1 MPLQL
6 IARGRMISVESGP
19 WNISVDTKNAALQHA
34 ALQHLVLWATK
45 GLYQAR
51 GDLDAADGGLA
62 PPFGPD
68 DRESVG
74 EFSSLGLN
82 SRG

>member
-19 WNISVDTKNAALQHA
+19 WNISVDTKNAALQH
-34 ALQHLVLWATK
+34 LVLWATR

-51 GDLDAADGGLA
+51 GILMQQTAG
-62 PPFGPD
+62 
-68 DRESVG
+68 
-74 EFSSLGLN
+74 
-82 SRG
+82 